1 MTTPHKM
8 LIIIIF
14 MLHFDHEY
22 FPGEGILK
30 IERIFFITNHF
41 KRAIKVLCIETIFVS
56 FLLCI
61 RTMHNYI
68 AFGFFVVHKLI
79 LFSIFFNFQHRIPK
93 EYHDRD
99 PRINL
104 TFRVIYPK

>member
-41 KRAIKVLCIETIFVS
+41 KQAIKVLCIETIFTDVCFIVMLNNLHGS
-56 FLLCI
+56 LFYYENVYKWFACLPHVGSRSDQVKPKTIQLV
-61 RTMHNYI
+61 
-68 AFGFFVVHKLI
+68 FVASRL
-79 LFSIFFNFQHRIPK
+79 SIQ
-93 EYHDRD
+93 
-99 PRINL
+99 L
-104 TFRVIYPK
+104 